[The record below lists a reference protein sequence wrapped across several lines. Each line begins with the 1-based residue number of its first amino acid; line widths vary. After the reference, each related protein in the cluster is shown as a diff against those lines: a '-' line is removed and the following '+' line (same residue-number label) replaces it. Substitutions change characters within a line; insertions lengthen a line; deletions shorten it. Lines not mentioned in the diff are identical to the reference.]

1 MAEKIN
7 FNNKDKEKGLEKGSR
22 WYRNFN
28 AAVGAAA
35 LAGSIIVSPV
45 LAVALQAYGVFNLG
59 QAGIGELGRR
69 YAKNRR
75 TKKGK

>member
-1 MAEKIN
+1 MAKEKIS
-7 FNNKDKEKGLEKGSR
+7 FNGKEGGLEKGSR

-35 LAGSIIVSPV
+35 LAGSVVVSP
-45 LAVALQAYGVFNLG
+45 AVAIALQAYGAFNIG
-59 QAGIGELGRR
+59 QAGLGELGRR

-75 TKKGK
+75 LKKGK

>member
-1 MAEKIN
+1 MGKEKIK
-7 FNNKDKEKGLEKGSR
+7 FNGKEGGLEKTSR

-35 LAGSIIVSPV
+35 LVGSVVVTP
-45 LAVALQAYGVFNLG
+45 AVALALQAYGWFNVG
-59 QAGIGELGRR
+59 QAGLGELGRR

-75 TKKGK
+75 LKKRK

>member
-1 MAEKIN
+1 MAKEKISSHGR
-7 FNNKDKEKGLEKGSR
+7 EGGLEKGSR

-35 LAGSIIVSPV
+35 LAGSV
-45 LAVALQAYGVFNLG
+45 LVAPAVAVALQAYGAFNLG
-59 QAGIGELGRR
+59 QAGLGEAGRR

-75 TKKGK
+75 IKKK

>member
-1 MAEKIN
+1 MAEKVK
-7 FNNKDKEKGLEKGSR
+7 FSGEGGLEKGSR

-35 LAGSIIVSPV
+35 LAGSVLVSP
-45 LAVALQAYGVFNLG
+45 AVAAALAAYGAFNIG
-59 QAGIGELGRR
+59 QAGLGELGRR

-75 TKKGK
+75 TKKK